1 MTRAGTCAGL
11 QRRNDWT
18 GTPRGARLASGVRS
32 RETLTVSDAPASP
45 VADDALELVLVE
57 SQRLGFLGP
66 GPVMFHVEHAHGFLE
81 PMGTPPPTAFLDL
94 GSGGGVPGLVLAHL
108 LVDSTAVLLDAMVR
122 RCRFLEWAV
131 QELGL
136 QDRVTVECG
145 RAEELGRRPELRGH
159 FPVVVTRSFGPP
171 AVTAECAAAFVQSP
185 GGRVLVSEPPDP
197 DAQRWSTDGLA
208 RLGLAIGS
216 RAQTATAT
224 VQTLRSVEALDERY
238 PRRTGV
244 PDKRPLF

>member
-1 MTRAGTCAGL
+1 
-11 QRRNDWT
+11 
-18 GTPRGARLASGVRS
+18 
-32 RETLTVSDAPASP
+32 
-45 VADDALELVLVE
+45 
-57 SQRLGFLGP
+57 
-66 GPVMFHVEHAHGFLE
+66 MFHVEHAKGFLE
-81 PMGTPPPTAFLDL
+81 PMGTPPPERFLDL

-108 LVDSTAVLLDAMVR
+108 LVDTSAVLLDVMER

-131 QELGL
+131 QELGM
-136 QDRVTVECG
+136 QDRVSVQCG
-145 RAEELGRRPELRGH
+145 RAEELGREPELRGR

-197 DAQRWSTDGLA
+197 DEQRWSTDGLA
-208 RLGLAIGS
+208 RLGLIVGP
-216 RAQTATAT
+216 RAQTLTAT
-224 VQTLRSVEALDERY
+224 VQTLRSVEALDDRY